1 MIFYR
6 RLIPSLFFLCMAQLS
21 FAEQLNVAVA
31 SNFTAPMRQISAE
44 FEKTSGHTLNLSF
57 GSSGKF
63 FAQISHGAPFQI
75 FLSADQTKPSALDKA
90 GFVVAGSQMTY
101 AVGTLA
107 LWSPNPNLIDAQ
119 GNILR
124 TGKFNKLAIAS
135 PILAPYGVA
144 AMDVLRHLNLE
155 ESIRNSLVTGENI
168 AQTYQFVS
176 TGNADM
182 GFVALSQ
189 IMKDGLI
196 SSGSAWRVPTNLYRA
211 IKQDAVLLKKAEDN
225 AAAKEFMAF
234 LSGVKAQKIILSYG
248 YQILE

>member
-1 MIFYR
+1 
-6 RLIPSLFFLCMAQLS
+6 
-21 FAEQLNVAVA
+21 
-31 SNFTAPMRQISAE
+31 
-44 FEKTSGHTLNLSF
+44 
-57 GSSGKF
+57 
-63 FAQISHGAPFQI
+63 
-75 FLSADQTKPSALDKA
+75 
-90 GFVVAGSQMTY
+90 
-101 AVGTLA
+101 LA

-124 TGKFNKLAIAS
+124 TGKFNKLAIAN
-135 PILAPYGVA
+135 PMLAPYGVA

-189 IMKDGLI
+189 IMKDGQI

-225 AAAKEFMAF
+225 TAAKEFMAF
-234 LSGVKAQKIILSYG
+234 LKGVKAQKIILSYG